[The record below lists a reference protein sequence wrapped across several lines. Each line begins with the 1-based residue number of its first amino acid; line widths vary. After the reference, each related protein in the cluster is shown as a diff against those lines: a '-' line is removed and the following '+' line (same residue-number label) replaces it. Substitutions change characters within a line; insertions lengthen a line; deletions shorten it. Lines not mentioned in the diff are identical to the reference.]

1 MNNILVGTQKDIES
15 EKKSSC
21 YRMTSRHMGRWS
33 VACQNDP
40 HPRKIVATQIES
52 RVFSKA
58 VVETSLLLMKQQWQH
73 GWVTNYY
80 YHYYLCNHALQRAE
94 YMWMLQM
101 AVLTQTWN
109 LNPLR
114 LSAHLPRTVC
124 PGELQVGL
132 TLWKQCADIR
142 NGALCSKRDT
152 GSDSPAAFANTA
164 AFAGALIIK
173 VICAICSGPWTK
185 KQHQAELN

>member
-1 MNNILVGTQKDIES
+1 M
-15 EKKSSC
+15 
-21 YRMTSRHMGRWS
+21 
-33 VACQNDP
+33 
-40 HPRKIVATQIES
+40 
-52 RVFSKA
+52 
-58 VVETSLLLMKQQWQH
+58 ETSLLLMKQQWQH

-94 YMWMLQM
+94 YIWMLQM

-114 LSAHLPRTVC
+114 LLAHSPRTVC
-124 PGELQVGL
+124 PRELQVGL
-132 TLWKQCADIR
+132 TLWKQCADIT

-152 GSDSPAAFANTA
+152 GSDSPAALANIA

-173 VICAICSGPWTK
+173 LYAQYVSGYEQKTAPSRTELWFVILMEFFVFLEANQENHCLI
-185 KQHQAELN
+185 